1 MQDADSD
8 ATAAATVIA
17 ADDADDIVDETIDG
31 GRGDTTG
38 QREEFEMNRHVPW
51 QMEWKH
57 PQWITSSPSS
67 SPPLATAGETMER
80 ENGNDDDDDAEVVG
94 ITSARL
100 SRFEISQ
107 ILSFGDGDDLK
118 RPNTTN
124 SETHESSK
132 AAGSKS
138 SCGNGQDRHY
148 LLTVTLLGTPAD
160 KPTPST
166 LAAKNDNKNDN
177 ECSSTAIIS
186 NAEKPSTSSRSL
198 SLASEVLLEVLD
210 VPSSD
215 SNSNSND
222 TSKAATAR
230 KTTRVIRTKR
240 LRWPESIFDAT
251 IATKD
256 SNSNSTNTKAADAAS
271 AKRRRKQ
278 TKRKNLLEKV
288 FLPLMGI
295 DEEDEYGERKKSA
308 GAENNSSASSSNR
321 KQPTLGIVSAALC
334 RRPEEDLLAATKDIV
349 ELMSFGT
356 RGGGNGRERRIGN
369 DRGDSSATKKE
380 DISSAAEASGL
391 KDSKLL
397 VRQRQQ
403 QQQQQIHENTTEDNS
418 CGELSFVCVSRAGE
432 VFVYDPIKLLLG
444 IEDVSGFRDGEK
456 EAKKSLELA
465 STFFFGQE
473 LFQNLQETWK
483 PLAEPSTRICL
494 SLFEHD
500 DKKQRF
506 GATKKNPE
514 HSPVENLVQSNKELS
529 EMAQSVL
536 SRDNKSTGS
545 NSSSSSRADRN
556 EAKHR
561 KHDNR
566 IGSEGSVTAPR
577 SSGDDGGDSSTIVT
591 SATDALTVVQTM
603 ALELQT
609 NVDEALSMLPY
620 LLNPLLEPS
629 TLKDRTVRNRP
640 LAITVTGSAYVVVT
654 GSGLKRKK
662 QAQRKSNLTTKPGR
676 RSRDNNADNS
686 SAASFVSTSNHGNM
700 AASSSPSRGTPLRVQ
715 IGEETSDAN
724 NEAGATALSPEASGD
739 DNANTNPI
747 SESIEET
754 KDDVGKETITINSSG
769 NNDPHF
775 GQDENSTS
783 NKSNEAMLGR
793 ETPLLVYG
801 DDSDNDNPSDNAEET
816 SKSDGGNEDKIEGA
830 IEKVIWWENDG
841 AADQEDNAGYN
852 IENTSKPDGENK
864 DQNEAEWWE
873 NDSAAN
879 LEDKVRDKASVSI
892 GNDEGN
898 SQRHYFDGYEND
910 CGGDDMQD
918 RGGFVTF
925 LSTVHWSETRTL
937 FLPFVPIRTSHIS
950 QWNGMELLW
959 VIGEFETLLIRMD
972 STGPIPV
979 RIGEVLF
986 GGEILNHED
995 DLFQTTTASARSR
1008 TTFAEG
1014 IGSGSELSP
1023 LSVKKFQILPIDL
1036 GTTASTSRRLL
1047 CASNT
1052 GIDPPS
1058 ILELQ
1063 PIVFEE
1069 IATNNQ
1075 SRHQLHRY
1083 QEALVLFK
1091 TLGYCTPQGTV
1102 VLRHAPSHVA
1112 KIMISQDKAVA
1123 LANNPNKEESF
1134 LDDASMWAEQG
1145 QGWALVGSKRHI
1157 HFICWEGS
1165 TLLQGAYVKE
1175 LNHSPHLTSY
1185 KPVHT
1190 THILPLSTNRDLS
1203 LETSSHH
1210 HLEMVVDEGMSTE
1223 RHQVFEHPER
1233 FSSAIVNLPLIDEF
1247 QPPVSSNVDNDEQ
1260 FRRDMFSPKG
1270 RTGAFS
1276 DSLKITRYSRRQN
1289 SEYLLQQCSSW
1300 TQLEDTLNDRI
1311 VLERQGKF
1319 FGRKCYCTATI
1330 FPLDTVYSC
1339 LAFFLFDRTRFVSS
1353 KRKSR
1358 IAT

>member
-1 MQDADSD
+1 MQD
-8 ATAAATVIA
+8 ATAAAIA

-31 GRGDTTG
+31 GRDDPTG
-38 QREEFEMNRHVPW
+38 QREEFEMNRHIPW

-80 ENGNDDDDDAEVVG
+80 ENGDDNDDAEVVG

-107 ILSFGDGDDLK
+107 ILSFGGGDDLK
-118 RPNTTN
+118 RTNNTN
-124 SETHESSK
+124 SGTHESSK
-132 AAGSKS
+132 AAGSENS
-138 SCGNGQDRHY
+138 SGNGQDRHY

-160 KPTPST
+160 NTTTTIT
-166 LAAKNDNKNDN
+166 LAANNNKNDDD
-177 ECSSTAIIS
+177 ESSSTAIIS
-186 NAEKPSTSSRSL
+186 TAEKPSTSSQ
-198 SLASEVLLEVLD
+198 SLASEVLLEVLE

-222 TSKAATAR
+222 TSNAVTATN
-230 KTTRVIRTKR
+230 TTRVLRTKR

-256 SNSNSTNTKAADAAS
+256 SNSNNTKAAVAAS
-271 AKRRRKQ
+271 AKRRRKK
-278 TKRKNLLEKV
+278 TKRKNLLEKI
-288 FLPLMGI
+288 FLPLIGI
-295 DEEDEYGERKKSA
+295 DEEDEYGERNHSASTKK
-308 GAENNSSASSSNR
+308 NSSAPSSSGR
-321 KQPTLGIVSAALC
+321 KQPTLGIVSATLC

-356 RGGGNGRERRIGN
+356 RGGDGRGGMIGH
-369 DRGDSSATKKE
+369 DRGDNSATKKQ
-380 DISSAAEASGL
+380 DISSIAEASGL
-391 KDSKLL
+391 EDSKLL

-403 QQQQQIHENTTEDNS
+403 QQSHETTIEDNN

-444 IEDVSGFRDGEK
+444 IEDVSGLRDGEK

-494 SLFEHD
+494 SIFEHD

-506 GATKKNPE
+506 GATKNNPE
-514 HSPVENLVQSNKELS
+514 HPPVENLVQSNKELS
-529 EMAQSVL
+529 EIAQSVL

-545 NSSSSSRADRN
+545 SSSSWTDRN
-556 EAKHR
+556 EAKQR
-561 KHDNR
+561 KNDKI
-566 IGSEGSVTAPR
+566 IGSEGSATTPR
-577 SSGDDGGDSSTIVT
+577 SSGDDAGDSSTIVT

-629 TLKDRTVRNRP
+629 TLNNRTVRNRP

-662 QAQRKSNLTTKPGR
+662 QQQRKNNLTTKPGR
-676 RSRDNNADNS
+676 RSRDHNADNN
-686 SAASFVSTSNHGNM
+686 SAASFGSASNHSDM
-700 AASSSPSRGTPLRVQ
+700 AASSSSSRGSPQNALHVQ
-715 IGEETSDAN
+715 NGDETSDAN
-724 NEAGATALSPEASGD
+724 DEAGTTALSLEVSGD
-739 DNANTNPI
+739 YNANANPF
-747 SESIEET
+747 SDSIEET
-754 KDDVGKETITINSSG
+754 KDDVGKETTNTISSP

-793 ETPLLVYG
+793 ETPLLVGG
-801 DDSDNDNPSDNAEET
+801 DDNDNDNAGNNAEET
-816 SKSDGGNEDKIEGA
+816 SKSDGGNENKIEGA
-830 IEKVIWWENDG
+830 SEKVIWWESDG
-841 AADQEDNAGYN
+841 AADQEDNADN
-852 IENTSKPDGENK
+852 NVKNTSKPDGENK
-864 DQNEAEWWE
+864 NQIEGTTENDEWWE

-879 LEDKVRDKASVSI
+879 PEGKVRDKASVSI
-892 GNDEGN
+892 ENDEDS

-910 CGGDDMQD
+910 YGGDSTRDS
-918 RGGFVTF
+918 GGFVTF

-979 RIGEVLF
+979 RIGDVLF

-995 DLFQTTTASARSR
+995 DLFQTTTTSTRSR

-1014 IGSGSELSP
+1014 IGSGNELSP

-1036 GTTASTSRRLL
+1036 GAPASMSRRLL

-1052 GIDPPS
+1052 GMDPPS
-1058 ILELQ
+1058 VLELQ
-1063 PIVFEE
+1063 PIVFEEE

-1075 SRHQLHRY
+1075 SRHELHRY
-1083 QEALVLFK
+1083 REALVLFK
-1091 TLGYCTPQGTV
+1091 TLSYCTPQGTV

-1112 KIMISQDKAVA
+1112 KIMISQDKNVA
-1123 LANNPNKEESF
+1123 LANNPNNEESF
-1134 LDDASMWAEQG
+1134 LDDAAMWAEQG
-1145 QGWALVGSKRHI
+1145 QGWALVGSKWHT

-1175 LNHSPHLTSY
+1175 LNHSPHW
-1185 KPVHT
+1185 PVHT

-1210 HLEMVVDEGMSTE
+1210 RLEMVADEGMSTE
-1223 RHQVFEHPER
+1223 RDQVFKHPER

-1247 QPPVSSNVDNDEQ
+1247 QPSLSSNVDNDGQ

-1270 RTGAFS
+1270 RTGAFI
-1276 DSLKITRYSRRQN
+1276 DSLKLTSYSRRQN

-1311 VLERQGKF
+1311 VLERQGMF
-1319 FGRKCYCTATI
+1319 FGRKCYCAAI
-1330 FPLDTVYSC
+1330 PFPLDTVYLC
-1339 LAFFLFDRTRFVSS
+1339 V
-1353 KRKSR
+1353 
-1358 IAT
+1358 